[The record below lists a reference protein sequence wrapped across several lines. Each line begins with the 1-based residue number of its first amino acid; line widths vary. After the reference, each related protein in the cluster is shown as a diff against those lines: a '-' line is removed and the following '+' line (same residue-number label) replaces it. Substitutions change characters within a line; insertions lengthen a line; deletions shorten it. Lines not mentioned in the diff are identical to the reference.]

1 VPPEQHVSAVNPMPV
16 PLRPMILCLASVL
29 AACAATPPGA
39 EYNDPYEAQNR
50 GVHQANKEIDQ
61 ALFGGGGRSG
71 IVPTLPVPVA
81 RGLSNATANLGAPSN
96 VVNSVL
102 QGRPEPAITNTLR
115 FVINSTV
122 GIAGLFDPAT
132 AIGVPRDDT
141 DFGETLAVW
150 GAPEGAYQE
159 LPFLG
164 PSTERDTAGKIVDW
178 VLDPV
183 GHLVGRPEGTYIT
196 GIRLGSR
203 VGDRQRFADTYESIL
218 YDSADSYAQARLLYL
233 QNRRFDLG
241 EEEVVFDPY
250 EDPYGQ

>member
-1 VPPEQHVSAVNPMPV
+1 
-16 PLRPMILCLASVL
+16 VL
-29 AACAATPPGA
+29 ALAVAGCTAQQPGA
-39 EYNDPYEAQNR
+39 AFNDPYEAQNR
-50 GVHQANKEIDQ
+50 GVHDANKDIDS
-61 ALFGGGGRSG
+61 ALFGGGGRKG
-71 IVPTLPVPVA
+71 VVPPLPVPVA

-96 VVNSVL
+96 VVNSIL

-132 AIGVPRDDT
+132 AIGIQRDDT

-183 GHLVGRPEGTYIT
+183 GNLVGAPESAYIT
-196 GIRLGSR
+196 GVRLGGKI
-203 VGDRQRFADTYESIL
+203 GDRQRFADTYESIL
-218 YDSADSYAQARLLYL
+218 YGSADSYAQARLLYL
-233 QNRRFDLG
+233 QNRRFELG
-241 EEEVVFDPY
+241 QEETVIDPY

>member
-1 VPPEQHVSAVNPMPV
+1 MSV
-16 PLRPMILCLASVL
+16 PLRHSIFLLVLGLAGCT
-29 AACAATPPGA
+29 APQPGA
-39 EYNDPYEAQNR
+39 EFNDPYEAQNR
-50 GVHQANKEIDQ
+50 GVHAANKDIDR
-61 ALFGGGGRSG
+61 ALFGGVGRKG
-71 IVPTLPVPVA
+71 VVPTLPVPIA
-81 RGLSNATANLGAPSN
+81 RGLSNATANLAAPSN

-102 QGRPEPAITNTLR
+102 QGRPEPAVTNTLR

-122 GIAGLFDPAT
+122 GIAGLFDPAS
-132 AIGVPRDDT
+132 AIGIARDDT

-164 PSTERDTAGKIVDW
+164 PSTERDTAGKVVDW

-183 GHLVGRPEGTYIT
+183 GNLVGAPESTYIT
-196 GIRLGSR
+196 GVRLGGKI
-203 VGDRQRFADTYESIL
+203 GDRQRFADTYESIL
-218 YDSADSYAQARLLYL
+218 YGSADSYAQARLLYL

-241 EEEVVFDPY
+241 EEAAVFDPY

>member
-1 VPPEQHVSAVNPMPV
+1 MSV
-16 PLRPMILCLASVL
+16 PLRHSVVLLAFGL
-29 AACAATPPGA
+29 AACTAAQPGA
-39 EYNDPYEAQNR
+39 EFNDPYEAQNR
-50 GVHQANKEIDQ
+50 AVHDANKEIDRT
-61 ALFGGGGRSG
+61 LFGGGGQKG
-71 IVPTLPVPVA
+71 VVPALPVPLA
-81 RGLSNATANLGAPSN
+81 RGLSNATANLSAPSN

-102 QGRPEPAITNTLR
+102 QGRPEPAVTNTLR

-122 GIAGLFDPAT
+122 GIAGLFDPAS
-132 AIGVPRDDT
+132 AIGIARDDT
-141 DFGETLAVW
+141 DFGETLSVW

-183 GHLVGRPEGTYIT
+183 GNLVGAPESTYIT
-196 GIRLGSR
+196 GVRLGGKI
-203 VGDRQRFADTYESIL
+203 GDRQRFADTYESIL
-218 YDSADSYAQARLLYL
+218 YGSADSYAQARLLYL

-241 EEEVVFDPY
+241 EEAAVIDPY